1 MKDKVVPGLFSKD
14 CFLGI
19 FIWIIP
25 MSCFMLTLDVLAISG
40 DSLIYSPILMA
51 LMLHPAF
58 TKPIAILTQNI
69 SKMWKNFSRGK
80 LTTENVFVCRL
91 FTFSIDIYFAFI
103 IGVQYYVFT
112 SWLQFAKMNSVQVE
126 GFTKLNF
133 NLCTTN
139 TTTENPNLNFQ
150 EVLTLLPSVEKSYAL
165 LGMSLLMVFYH
176 IIKTCLINQFSI
188 VPLSVFAFGPE
199 EDVSSNTVV
208 DLDEI
213 ELSSM
218 SKEQIPID
226 QNQEHNGTS
235 DVFCSLLAQLYIIGI
250 LLIPLIFDNF
260 TNNSTFDKSK
270 SFESWISF
278 LSARGI
284 PERFYILPNCCCCL
298 HFNILHISAF

>member
-1 MKDKVVPGLFSKD
+1 M
-14 CFLGI
+14 
-19 FIWIIP
+19 
-25 MSCFMLTLDVLAISG
+25 
-40 DSLIYSPILMA
+40 
-51 LMLHPAF
+51 
-58 TKPIAILTQNI
+58 
-69 SKMWKNFSRGK
+69 
-80 LTTENVFVCRL
+80 
-91 FTFSIDIYFAFI
+91 
-103 IGVQYYVFT
+103 
-112 SWLQFAKMNSVQVE
+112 
-126 GFTKLNF
+126 
-133 NLCTTN
+133 
-139 TTTENPNLNFQ
+139 
-150 EVLTLLPSVEKSYAL
+150 EKSYAL

-176 IIKTCLINQFSI
+176 IVKTCLVNQFSI

-199 EDVSSNTVV
+199 EDESPNTVL

-213 ELSSM
+213 ELSSFA
-218 SKEQIPID
+218 SEQLAVD
-226 QNQEHNGTS
+226 QNQGNNDSGTS